1 MVDELFSYGFWK
13 PSIWVMTYRPVTWI
27 THSKNVYYVTDFG
40 SPLYG
45 LQLFALLQVSCVRKR
60 NFHIILSQPQK
71 NSIKAKQSTMSIGVT
86 APHGRG

>member
-13 PSIWVMTYRPVTWI
+13 PSIWVMTYRPVTGI

-45 LQLFALLQVSCVRKR
+45 LQLFALLPVSCVRKH

-71 NSIKAKQSTMSIGVT
+71 EFYTNQSISIKTLRDSF
-86 APHGRG
+86 P